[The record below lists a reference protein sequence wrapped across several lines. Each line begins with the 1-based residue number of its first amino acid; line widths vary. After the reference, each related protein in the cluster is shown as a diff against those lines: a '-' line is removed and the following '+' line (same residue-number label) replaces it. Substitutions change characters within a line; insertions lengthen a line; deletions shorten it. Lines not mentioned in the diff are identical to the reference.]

1 MSPFDRYR
9 QVLSHIQP
17 VSVTGQ
23 VVSVRGLTVAVGDFP
38 APVGAGCRIIRGHS
52 GLDARVI
59 GFSGELTLVMPLG
72 STVGICRGDRVEG
85 ADGQPTIRVGNE
97 MLGRVVDGMA
107 RPIDSLGD
115 LAPGTHM
122 PLWPEPIPP
131 MLRRRISKPLTTGV
145 RAVDSMLTVGRG
157 QRMGIFSP
165 SGAGKSVLMGMIS
178 RYCDADVVVIA
189 LIGER
194 GREVRDFVEKEL
206 GADGLTRAVVV
217 ASTSDQPPLVRV
229 QACAVATCIAEY
241 FRDEGRNVVLVM
253 DSLTRLA
260 TAQRQIGLVAGEP
273 PTAGGYTPSVFALLP
288 ELLER
293 AGRTD
298 AGSIT
303 GFYSVLTEGPDT
315 AGPISDA
322 VKAVADGHIVLS
334 AEMAN
339 RGQFPAI
346 DFIESI
352 SRVMGEVTCPEHM
365 EAAGRIRR
373 LTALYREIEDMVNI
387 GAYRKGN
394 SRQFDSAVE
403 AMPLVRRFTAQGAFD
418 RLETQLPQTVEALR
432 GLCDRVDCDTGETDA
447 YVSDMTLHG

>member
-9 QVLSHIQP
+9 QMLSQVQP

-38 APVGAGCRIIRGHS
+38 APVGAGCRIMRGRS

-85 ADGQPTIRVGNE
+85 ADGQPTVPVGDQ

-107 RPIDSLGD
+107 RPIDGLSD
-115 LAPGTHM
+115 LTPEMHM
-122 PLWPEPIPP
+122 PLWPEPISP
-131 MLRRRISKPLTTGV
+131 MMRRRISQPLVTGV

-206 GADGLTRAVVV
+206 GAEGLKRSVVV

-229 QACAVATCIAEY
+229 QAGAVATCIAEY
-241 FRDEGRNVVLVM
+241 FRDSGKNVVLVM

-273 PTAGGYTPSVFALLP
+273 PTAGGYTPSVFGLLP

-293 AGRTD
+293 VGRTD

-303 GFYSVLTEGPDT
+303 GFYSVLTEGLDT
-315 AGPISDA
+315 AGPVSDA
-322 VKAVADGHIVLS
+322 VRAVADGHIVLS
-334 AEMAN
+334 VEMAN
-339 RGQFPAI
+339 RGEFPAI
-346 DFIESI
+346 DLLESI
-352 SRVMGEVTCPEHM
+352 SRVMGDVTSDEHI
-365 EAAGRIRR
+365 EASGRVRR
-373 LTALYREIEDMVNI
+373 VVALYREIEDMVNI
-387 GAYRKGN
+387 GAYRKGA
-394 SRQFDSAVE
+394 SEQFDMAVD
-403 AMPLVRRFTAQGAFD
+403 AMPIVREFVAQHAF
-418 RLETQLPQTVEALR
+418 EKPKMQLPQTVEALL
-432 GLCDRVDCDTGETDA
+432 GLCTRIGCRVEKNETLA
-447 YVSDMTLHG
+447 PEMTLNG